1 MKRQK
6 TLETKAESK
15 ENQHK
20 IVMMKTHD
28 LSYFLGKLGNFFFFG
43 NGGFQNLLVNQ
54 PTVSIM
60 QLEKDS

>member
-28 LSYFLGKLGNFFFFG
+28 LSYFLGKIGNFFFFWQWW
-43 NGGFQNLLVNQ
+43 FSKS
-54 PTVSIM
+54 VS
-60 QLEKDS
+60 